1 MVVITVLRSYVITG
15 NSALILYLRNKINGM
30 LPLKYR
36 AYNIY
41 TELGGQCLQTPRYLT
56 GVSHRQTQYRLHYS
70 NLPICFSNMMYH
82 FEYDSV
88 DPTTPINSLN
98 PGYVIVI
105 LTK

>member
-1 MVVITVLRSYVITG
+1 MITVLRSYVITG
-15 NSALILYLRNKINGM
+15 NSALILYLRKKNQWYVTSQI
-30 LPLKYR
+30 P
-36 AYNIY
+36 YNIY

-70 NLPICFSNMMYH
+70 NLTICFSHMMYH